1 MQDLQRRFNSA
12 LKRISEKYKLDLK
25 QAAAAVSGGADS
37 LALALLLKGWA
48 DENGGRLAVLT
59 VNHHLRPEADE
70 EAAYVAALM
79 KKQGIEQHILDW
91 RHEDLHTGIETKAR
105 QARYRLLTRW
115 CREHDFPF
123 LLTAHHLR
131 DQAETFIMRLQR
143 GSGLDGL
150 AAMSEATSRGGVTLV
165 RPLLEFEP
173 QELRDFLIERGI
185 EWKEDKSNDC
195 DDFLRVRVRKMLP
208 LLERELGLT
217 PAKIGAAAAALSGA
231 REYFTTEVER
241 FVSRHCRL
249 WYQTAWSFSPT
260 AFRAL
265 ADELKFRVLA
275 RLIKSAG
282 GLEYAPEY
290 AALQRLRNNLE
301 NGAFSG
307 CTLGGCEIL
316 RYDGK
321 IWLLPE
327 RKSQGVLGRRQWAEF
342 AACRFPELKGEIP
355 YKLRLILYEKN
366 SKAVEFEK

>member
-1 MQDLQRRFNSA
+1 MRDLQRRF
-12 LKRISEKYKLDLK
+12 DLK
-25 QAAAAVSGGADS
+25 FKRLISDFHLDATHVAAAVSGGADS
-37 LALALLLKGWA
+37 LALAFLLKA
-48 DENGGRLAVLT
+48 YVEKNGGLLTVLT

-70 EAAYVAALM
+70 EARYVAELM
-79 KKQGIEQHILDW
+79 AGNHVAAEILDW
-91 RHEDLHTGIETKAR
+91 RHPPLGKGIETRARKAR
-105 QARYRLLTRW
+105 YALLTGW
-115 CREHDFPF
+115 CRVHGCN
-123 LLTAHHLR
+123 LLVTAHHLR
-131 DQAETFIMRLQR
+131 DQAETFLMRLQR
-143 GSGLDGL
+143 GSGVDGL
-150 AAMSEATSRGGVTLV
+150 AAMDGITERDGICLL
-165 RPLLEFEP
+165 RPLLDFAPE
-173 QELRDFLIERGI
+173 ELRFFLSEMNVG
-185 EWKEDKSNDC
+185 WKEDASNDC

-231 REYFTTEVER
+231 RNFFAAEVGR

-249 WYQTAWSFSPT
+249 WYQTAWSFSPA

-290 AALQRLRNNLE
+290 AALQRLRENIE

-321 IWLLPE
+321 IWILPE
-327 RKSQGVLGRRQWAEF
+327 RKSSGVLGRRQWAEF
-342 AACRFPELKGEIP
+342 AARRFPELKGGLP